1 MKTTILRRGL
11 LMAAL
16 LWSALAGAVEPIRIG
31 VPGAFTGGSSPMGLS
46 MRNGIRLATQ
56 EINAAGGVLGRPLQL
71 VERDDGGNP
80 LRGRRVNAELIE
92 QRVVATVGLVNTAV
106 AEAVVGQYQEAR
118 VPLLIAV
125 ATAAGLTRPTRDGYV
140 FRVALSDTVQAR
152 LIAREAVERAGYRRI
167 AIFAD
172 TTRYGEQGVM
182 ELTAALARYGMRP
195 VVVER
200 FDLRERNMER
210 PLREAA
216 RQGAEVILTY
226 AIGPELVE
234 IANGMAR
241 MDWQV
246 PLIGSWTLSM
256 SNFIDNAG
264 PNADGTRMVQTFI
277 PDGAGGR
284 RKAFIDA
291 YLALS
296 HGRRIASPPSAA
308 QGYDAMLLLAA
319 AIRQAGST
327 DRAAIRQ
334 ALEHLRQPVDG
345 VITRYR
351 RPFSPDSHEAI
362 DETVPVIGKVA
373 GGEVVHAYREDRR
386 KGMK

>member
-1 MKTTILRRGL
+1 MKTTMLKRVLMLAGL
-11 LMAAL
+11 LWAT
-16 LWSALAGAVEPIRIG
+16 LAGAVEPIRIG
-31 VPGAFTGGSSPMGLS
+31 VPGAYTGGSSPMGLS
-46 MRNGIRLATQ
+46 MRNGIRLAAQ
-56 EINAAGGVLGRPLQL
+56 EINARGGVLGRPLQL
-71 VERDDGGNP
+71 VERDDGGNA
-80 LRGRRVNAELIE
+80 LRGRRVNAELIR
-92 QRVVATVGLVNTAV
+92 QPVVATVGLVNTAV
-106 AEAVVGQYQEAR
+106 AEAVVGLYQEAR
-118 VPLLIAV
+118 VPLVIAV
-125 ATAAGLTRPTRDGYV
+125 ATAAKLTQPTHDGYV

-182 ELTAALARYGMRP
+182 ELTAALARYGVRP
-195 VVVER
+195 VAVER
-200 FDLRERNMER
+200 FELRERDMEE
-210 PLREAA
+210 PLRKAS
-216 RQGAEVILTY
+216 RQGAQVILTY

-277 PDGAGGR
+277 PEGAGGQ

-291 YLALS
+291 YLALN

-319 AIRQAGST
+319 AIQQAGST

-334 ALEHLRQPVDG
+334 ALEQLKRPVDG
-345 VITRYR
+345 VITRYQ
-351 RPFSPDSHEAI
+351 RPFNPSSHEAI
-362 DETVPVIGKVA
+362 DETVPVIGKVS
-373 GGEVVHAYREDRR
+373 GGEVVHAYREDRL